1 MTQESPNIEAP
12 KAKPRRKWLKIL
24 LFSILGIVALFVL
37 TIIGT
42 FIYVE
47 QNKDEVLAKVTAQL
61 NENLDGEL
69 KIGDLKPEFF
79 SNFPRVSLRLVDV
92 SLRDK
97 RFAEHK
103 HELVKAGKIDV
114 TVNLF
119 SLLKGTV
126 DIRKISVSDANVD
139 IYVAPDGYSNTSVFK
154 KKEKSESGG
163 SGADLQFK
171 EFALTNVNFVVSNKM
186 RKKLHHYEIASFEGK
201 ADPKGDGWNAKIN
214 YEILAKSMSFNTD
227 RGSFIGNR
235 KLVGNFD
242 ITANGN
248 GVYKLSEQ
256 PIKIGNENFTV
267 FADFDFSDKKSLYG
281 IHIRNKSIKWK
292 GASVLLADNIKEK
305 LDMFDFA
312 KPIEVSCDL
321 EGDFDAEE
329 DPLIYV
335 QAKVRHNELP
345 TPGGTI
351 YDCNFDGVF
360 ANNYNKKKPK
370 TDANSVILLRNLTGN
385 YGEVP
390 FSMPVISIINLDAP
404 YAKGKFVSNFEI
416 PKLNSVIDK
425 ELIAFHKGRADI
437 AVDFT
442 SDVVNYR
449 LTKPKILGKVEI
461 KNADLVYTQRNL
473 KFEDVSINLDF
484 DSRDLFIRNIHIK
497 SKKSDVIMDG
507 KVLNFLNLYYNSP
520 EKIVLNWNVYSK
532 ELHLG
537 EFLGMVSSRTKSVK
551 KTKKKGNF
559 TTEIDELLEKSQMRM
574 AMKIDKLHYKKFV
587 GTNATA
593 IAEISETNIG
603 LRNLGM
609 RHSGGKMTVKGNL
622 ARSSHGSRYD
632 FKAIVTDVN
641 VRHFFNSFDN
651 FGMQSLKAEN
661 ISGKLSLDVELKGI
675 LNADYSLNR
684 KSLDGKASFAMAD
697 GALLHFEPIQS
708 IGKIAFSRRNI
719 DEILFKDLK
728 GSFRI
733 KGEKVEIEPMKISS
747 SVLNLDVA
755 GTYSLGAGTDLRMD
769 VPLRNPKKDENITDA
784 EELAERR
791 HRGIVLHLQAADD
804 PKTGKVKISLKGKGK
819 QQSEN

>member
-1 MTQESPNIEAP
+1 MLESEHNKIQIETKKP
-12 KAKPRRKWLKIL
+12 KRKWWKIA
-24 LFSILGIVALFVL
+24 LFSVLGIVGLFIL
-37 TIIGT
+37 TIIGV
-42 FIYVE
+42 FLYIE
-47 QNKDEVLAKVTAQL
+47 NNKDEVLAKVTAQL

-79 SNFPRVSLRLVDV
+79 SNFPRVSLRLTNV
-92 SLRDK
+92 SLHDK
-97 RFAEHK
+97 KFSEHK
-103 HELVKAGKIDV
+103 HELLRAGKIDV

-119 SLLKGTV
+119 SLLKGTIN
-126 DIRKISVSDANVD
+126 IRKIAIGDANID
-139 IYVAPDGYSNTSVFK
+139 IYVAPDGYTNTSVFK
-154 KKEKSESGG
+154 KKEKSKSDG
-163 SGADLQFK
+163 SGADLQFQ
-171 EFALTNVNFVVSNKM
+171 EFALDNVKFIVSNQM
-186 RKKLHHYEIASFEGK
+186 RKKLHHYEIATFEGK
-201 ADPKGDGWNAKIN
+201 VDPKGDGWNAQIT

-227 RGSFIGNR
+227 RGSFIGNK

-242 ITANGN
+242 ITANGL

-256 PIKIGNENFTV
+256 PIKIGEENFTL
-267 FADFDFSDKKSLYG
+267 FANFDFSDGKSQYG
-281 IHIRNKSIKWK
+281 IHVRNKSIRWK

-321 EGDFDAEE
+321 EGDFDADE

-335 QAKVRHNELP
+335 QAKVRHNELQ

-351 YDCNFDGVF
+351 FDCNFDGVF
-360 ANNYNKKKPK
+360 ANNYDKKKPK
-370 TDANSVILLRNLTGN
+370 TDANSVILLRNMTGN

-404 YAKGKFVSNFEI
+404 YAKGKFVSNFDI

-425 ELIAFHKGRADI
+425 DLIAFNKGRADI
-437 AVDFT
+437 AVDFV
-442 SDVVNYR
+442 SDVVNYK
-449 LTKPKILGKVEI
+449 LAKPRIMGKVEI

-473 KFEDVSINLDF
+473 KFQDVSINLDF

-497 SKKSDVIMDG
+497 SAKSDVIMDG

-532 ELHLG
+532 ELHVG
-537 EFLGMVSSRTKSVK
+537 EFLGMVSGRAKAVK

-559 TTEIDELLEKSQMRM
+559 TSEIDELLEKSQMRM
-574 AMKIDKLHYKKFV
+574 AMKIDKLYYKKFV

-603 LRNLGM
+603 LKNLGM
-609 RHSGGKMTVKGNL
+609 RHSGGMMRINGNL
-622 ARSSHGSRYD
+622 ARSSNGSRYD
-632 FKAIVTDVN
+632 FKAVVADVN
-641 VRHFFNSFDN
+641 VREFFRSFDN

-661 ISGKLSLDVELKGI
+661 ISGKLSLDVELKGF
-675 LNADYSLNR
+675 LNKDYSMNQ
-684 KSLDGKASFAMAD
+684 KSMDGKANFAMAD
-697 GALLHFEPIQS
+697 GQLLNFEPIQS
-708 IGKIAFSRRNI
+708 IGKLAFRRRNVNEIAFR
-719 DEILFKDLK
+719 DLK
-728 GSFRI
+728 GNIRI
-733 KGEKVEIEPMKISS
+733 KGEKIEIEPMKINS

-755 GTYSLGAGTDLRMD
+755 GIYSLGAGTDLRMD

-784 EELAERR
+784 EELEERR

-804 PKTGKVKISLKGKGK
+804 PKTGKVKISLKSKGK
-819 QQSEN
+819 ESEN